1 MSSIDVAVIGV
12 GGIGSSALMHLAKRG
27 LKVVGFEQFGSEQ
40 DPSHDRGASHGG
52 TRVIRKAYGEG
63 GAYVPLLE
71 RAYTLWR
78 ELEKES
84 ATSLLHLVGCLNI
97 GPLEHEFIRGVIS
110 SAKQHSL
117 PHEVLNARELS
128 ARFPLFHVNESDVA
142 VYEKDAGLLA
152 VEDCTRAHVKV
163 ALKHGATLRRE
174 RVLSLDLANDH
185 VTISTENGSTKAS
198 RVVIAAG
205 PWWHTQPW
213 LQDIGSKLV
222 IRRQVQCWFPK
233 PKLERELPCFI
244 HLLKNTAHSFYGL
257 PAFGGRGPKI
267 SQHKGGSITTADTVD
282 RATSDSDS
290 DAVREYLRKHL
301 PELDAPPTERKTC
314 LYSMTPDEHFLIG
327 ALPGKPVVALG
338 GFSGHGFKFASVLGE
353 IAADLTQHGK
363 SNFDLSQFDPLRFAS

>member
-1 MSSIDVAVIGV
+1 MSIIDVAVIGV
-12 GGIGSSALMHLAKRG
+12 GGIGSSALMHLARRG
-27 LKVVGFEQFGSEQ
+27 LKVVGFEQFGSEE

-84 ATSLLHLVGCLNI
+84 GTSLLHLVGCLNI
-97 GPLEHEFIRGVIS
+97 GPPEHEFIRGVIA
-110 SAKQHSL
+110 SARQHGL
-117 PHEVLNARELS
+117 AHEVLSARELS
-128 ARFPLFHVNESDVA
+128 ARFPLFHVNERDVA
-142 VYEKDAGLLA
+142 VYEKDGGLLA

-163 ALKHGATLRRE
+163 ALRHGATIRRE
-174 RVLSLDLANDH
+174 HVRSLELGNDH
-185 VTISTENGSTKAS
+185 ATINGSLKAK

-213 LQDIGSKLV
+213 LQELGSKLV
-222 IRRQVQCWFPK
+222 IRRQVQCWFPE
-233 PKLERELPCFI
+233 PQLERELPCFI
-244 HLLKNTAHSFYGL
+244 HLVDATRSFYGL
-257 PAFGGRGPKI
+257 PSFGGRGPKVC
-267 SQHKGGSITTADTVD
+267 QHKGGALTTADTVE
-282 RATSDSDS
+282 RATSDADS
-290 DAVREYLRKHL
+290 DAVREYLRRHL

-314 LYSMTPDEHFLIG
+314 LYSMTPDEHFLVG

-353 IAADLTQHGK
+353 IAADLVQRGR
-363 SNFDLSQFDPLRFAS
+363 SEFDLTQFDPLRFVS